1 MDKNN
6 AERSGT
12 GGECFQLENC
22 IRSVFGDNL

>member
-6 AERSGT
+6 SERSGT
-12 GGECFQLENC
+12 GGECFQLDKC